1 MDLDKIVQLK
11 PDFFL
16 ERMDDEIIVYHPT
29 LTTSLYFNETGALIW
44 QLCDGQRTV
53 AEIVALLCQT
63 YPESAAQIETE
74 VTALLQTLIEHQV
87 ADLI

>member
-16 ERMDDEIIVYHPT
+16 EQMDDEIIVYHPT
-29 LTTSLYFNETGALIW
+29 LTTSLYFNQTGALIW

-53 AEIVALLCQT
+53 AEIVALLSQT
-63 YPESAAQIETE
+63 YPESEAQIEAE
-74 VTALLQTLIEHQV
+74 VTALLQSLIEHQV
-87 ADLI
+87 ADLV

>member
-87 ADLI
+87 ADLV